1 MAVRCVCAPF
11 RAPPREHVHH
21 EARAYLPLVKFSEV
35 DWRIVHELFR
45 WDSKAFPVGPLR
57 IPHEQ
62 IATALGVHRNTIQ
75 ARLAAMRRQG
85 VLEGTVFEPRPEP
98 LRLVRAGYLFSG
110 TRVSDAEALER
121 DLAKFPWI
129 SAAALCL
136 DHVFVHAWHPAGES
150 LAVNG
155 AAISEALGARK
166 FEQAYDSRLFPS
178 ENPPVPRPTEVEAR
192 LMIAL
197 RKEPFRS
204 MAAVAKATGL
214 TERTAERRSAALV
227 DRGAGSMIPL
237 FRPAR
242 VEGWILVHLVAR
254 TAWENSAPG
263 LASAFPDR
271 IIGPFSPAHL
281 PTVMV
286 PFRSLAEL
294 QRRRL
299 AAERLPGMG
308 PIEPVLLQ
316 DVVYPNAFE
325 GWLADRV
332 GSVHPRLARV

>member
-1 MAVRCVCAPF
+1 MQRILALSRG
-11 RAPPREHVHH
+11 PPGEHVHH
-21 EARAYLPLVKFSEV
+21 GPLAYLPVVKFSEV

-62 IATALGVHRNTIQ
+62 IATALGVHRNTVQ

-110 TRVSDAEALER
+110 THVSDAEALER
-121 DLAKFPWI
+121 ALANFPWI
-129 SAAALCL
+129 SAAVLCL

-155 AAISEALGARK
+155 AAIGQVLGARK
-166 FEQAYDSRLFPS
+166 FEQAYDSRPFPP
-178 ENPPVPRPTEVEAR
+178 EKKPAARPTEVDAR
-192 LMIAL
+192 LMLAL
-197 RKEPFRS
+197 RQEPFRS
-204 MAAVAKATGL
+204 MGAVAKAAGL
-214 TERTAERRSAALV
+214 AERTAERRAAALV

-254 TAWENSAPG
+254 TAWEKSAPG
-263 LASAFPDR
+263 LVSAFPDR
-271 IIGPFSPAHL
+271 IVGPFSPAHL
-281 PTVMV
+281 PTIMV

-294 QRRRL
+294 QRRRA
-299 AAERLPGMG
+299 AAERWPGMG
-308 PIEPVLLQ
+308 SLEPILLQ
-316 DVVYPNAFE
+316 DVVYPKAFA

-332 GSVHPRLARV
+332 GSVQPALARV